1 MSYTTQE
8 EKLHDVAFAFV
19 KAIENTGGVID
30 DVYRTPVLGP
40 RWDDL
45 GEAYM
50 AACKVLGRKPMV
62 SKKVG
67 D

>member
-1 MSYTTQE
+1 MSYVTQE
-8 EKLHDVAFAFV
+8 EKLHDVAWDFI
-19 KAIENTGGVID
+19 KAIESTGGVID
-30 DVYRTPVLGP
+30 DVYRTPVFGP

-50 AACKVLGRKPMV
+50 AACKLLGRKPMV
-62 SKKVG
+62 RKVG